1 LAAGSAL
8 IPMTVLLLL
17 LSSRMGALA
26 TRIGPR
32 LPMTVGPLLSSAAA
46 ILLAVRIDS
55 DTSYLLDVLPGVS
68 LFGLGMCFT
77 VAPLTATVLAAAPD
91 RHAGIASGVNNAV
104 ARVAGLLAVAVLPL
118 LVGLD
123 GAAYADPRLMQ
134 PAYRSAMM
142 ICAGLLAV
150 GGLLAFWLV
159 RSPAPADQEAGQPAE
174 PAVPHYFH
182 CPVDGPALEH
192 CPQDGP
198 LLTRP
203 RSPTA

>member
-1 LAAGSAL
+1 
-8 IPMTVLLLL
+8 
-17 LSSRMGALA
+17 
-26 TRIGPR
+26 
-32 LPMTVGPLLSSAAA
+32 
-46 ILLAVRIDS
+46 
-55 DTSYLLDVLPGVS
+55 
-68 LFGLGMCFT
+68 
-77 VAPLTATVLAAAPD
+77 
-91 RHAGIASGVNNAV
+91 
-104 ARVAGLLAVAVLPL
+104 
-118 LVGLD
+118 
-123 GAAYADPRLMQ
+123 
-134 PAYRSAMM
+134 
-142 ICAGLLAV
+142 V